1 MKKIIIVGMVLIAGL
16 GACKSKKKA
25 GNGDA
30 TKNTSTESNTT
41 TTNNVINVSF
51 ISIGSGTDGKTRT
64 LMLEYLESFQ
74 IEKNIRL
81 QVDARPWGREGEV
94 DYCIQMSSLDALQKE
109 ELEVNLRKIVDGH
122 DLVKMRA
129 GDACQQKK

>member
-1 MKKIIIVGMVLIAGL
+1 MVLITGF
-16 GACKSKKKA
+16 GACKSKKNASNK
-25 GNGDA
+25 DA

-41 TTNNVINVSF
+41 ATNNVINVSF

-64 LMLEYLESFQ
+64 LMLDYLETFQ

-81 QVDARPWGREGEV
+81 QVDTRPWGREGEV
-94 DYCIQMSSLDALQKE
+94 DYCIHMNSLDVLQKE

-122 DLVKMRA
+122 DLVKMQA
-129 GDACQQKK
+129 GAACHQKK